1 MDGLTW
7 GIFVFARS
15 RVASFRDRA
24 DDNVHIRR
32 ETGVPVVARQ
42 IDRDGFVPRRA
53 NKRDHAVPIPSHAAC
68 PGDKDE

>member
-1 MDGLTW
+1 LSDENN
-7 GIFVFARS
+7 
-15 RVASFRDRA
+15 VASFLDRT
-24 DDNVHIRR
+24 DDDVRIRR
-32 ETGVPVVARQ
+32 ETGVPVVAGQ